1 MAQRKRKRRNLA
13 GTERE
18 HATNARLAMG
28 RFERWESEFQDAFN
42 GGDCTMAFHAEG
54 AMSAALTKAAVSIDE
69 VRTGWAGLRKE
80 YNNLRR
86 RRDRYSAAF
95 VRSCVRKR
103 KA

>member
-1 MAQRKRKRRNLA
+1 MVRKKRRGLR

-18 HATNARLAMG
+18 HADNARLAMG
-28 RFERWESEFQDAFN
+28 RFEKWEAQFQDAFN
-42 GGDCTMAFHAEG
+42 NGDCTMAFHSEG
-54 AMSAALTKAAVSIDE
+54 AMTAALAKAQISIDE
-69 VRTGWAGLRKE
+69 VQTGWAGLRKE
-80 YNNLRR
+80 YNNLRH